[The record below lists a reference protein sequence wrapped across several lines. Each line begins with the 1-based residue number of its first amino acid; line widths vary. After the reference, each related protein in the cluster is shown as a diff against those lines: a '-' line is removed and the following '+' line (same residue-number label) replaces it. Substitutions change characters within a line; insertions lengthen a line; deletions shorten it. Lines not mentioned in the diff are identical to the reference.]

1 MMDMGN
7 SMDSSSTMTTVD
19 GLTACLLGDNNGTWP
34 NGTLGMG
41 KWLFGVYVPTAAEK
55 APCQAYQGTW
65 ADSVKYGEWT
75 SYLVGGFFAVC
86 AVFNLVSHWA
96 DMNRSI
102 GLGPVLSWPR
112 RFVAVLRMVDQLRPH
127 RLLPSL
133 GTTLVSLGLLL
144 FGCLVSFAIFP
155 YYRPPNYGS
164 SPLGLRTEW
173 VATAL
178 IVWIIATGVKGNAL
192 AVITGL
198 PYSRLLDWHKSFGW
212 ICLFFSIV
220 HTGAMIVRANRE
232 APWWYTWQIKPLS
245 YGWAAW
251 GALIS
256 LAWLCI
262 MSLGPVRRLSHE
274 FFYSLHMVG
283 NLLFIVMMYY
293 HCDNLLASWS
303 YMHATVVV
311 LGVALLYRFAV
322 VAYRSGGLFRPRK
335 ATVEVIEDGALRIS
349 VDVGDGHGRGAD
361 WQAGEHVFIRFL
373 RPSLFPWQTHPF
385 TIANLP
391 AHSVFF
397 TSSPSSSD
405 DLEKQDSAPAA
416 LPPSSSS
423 STMTFIL
430 RPYSGLTRRLFQ
442 LASSCSSTVPVL
454 LDGPYSSH
462 STSGSPAALLSLSA
476 ADRALL
482 ICGGTGLS
490 FALPMLLAALAGTC
504 TTAPSARMQVVEV
517 HWAAR
522 HESCFDWYREV
533 FEQVRRAAKER
544 GVALRIVLHWSR
556 ADDGKE
562 VMAETALAPGV
573 EVSAGRPDGPKVT
586 RKFIE
591 TSAGHV
597 AVLSCG
603 PASLARSVRNA
614 VACEQGRIVA
624 GALKAVEAIEL
635 VEELY
640 DC

>member
-1 MMDMGN
+1 MAMSSSMGAMDM
-7 SMDSSSTMTTVD
+7 SSALS
-19 GLTACLLGDNNGTWP
+19 ACVLGENNGTWP
-34 NGTLGMG
+34 NGELGMG
-41 KWLFGVYVPTAAEK
+41 EWAFGRYVPTMDEMMA
-55 APCQAYQGTW
+55 CQSNFVSWDA
-65 ADSVKYGEWT
+65 SVKYAEWT
-75 SYLVGGFFAVC
+75 TYLVGGFFAVC
-86 AVFNLVSHWA
+86 AVFNQISHWA
-96 DMNRSI
+96 DLNRSI
-102 GLGPVLSWPR
+102 GLRPVLAWPR
-112 RFVAVLRMVDQLRPH
+112 RLVALLRLFDSSRPH
-127 RLLPSL
+127 TLLPTL
-133 GTTLVSLGLLL
+133 GTTLVSLALLL
-144 FGCLVSFAIFP
+144 FACLVTFAIHP
-155 YYRPPNYGS
+155 YYLPPNFGS
-164 SPLGLRTEW
+164 PGLGLRSEW
-173 VATAL
+173 ISTAL
-178 IVWIIATGVKGNAL
+178 IVWIIALGVKRNAL

-198 PYSRLLDWHKSFGW
+198 PYSRLLDWHKAFGW
-212 ICLFFSIV
+212 VCLLFAIV
-220 HTGAMIVRANRE
+220 HTGAMVVQANKG
-232 APWWYTWQIKPLS
+232 APWEYNFKTQPLS

-251 GALIS
+251 GALVS

-311 LGVALLYRFAV
+311 LGVVLVYRFAV

-391 AHSVFF
+391 AHSVFL
-397 TSSPSSSD
+397 SSSSSSSSD
-405 DLEKQDSAPAA
+405 DLEKQDSAPATV
-416 LPPSSSS
+416 PSSSS
-423 STMTFIL
+423 PSTMTFIL

-442 LASSCSSTVPVL
+442 LASLSSSSTVPIL

-490 FALPMLLAALAGTC
+490 FALPMLLAALAGTR
-504 TTAPSARMQVVEV
+504 TTAPSARLQVVEV
-517 HWAAR
+517 HWAVR
-522 HESCFDWYREV
+522 HQSCFGWYREV

-544 GVALRIVLHWSR
+544 GVELRVVLHLSR
-556 ADDGKE
+556 EDDGKE
-562 VMAETALAPGV
+562 VVQKTALPPGV
-573 EVSAGRPDGPKVT
+573 EISAGRPDGAEIT
-586 RKFIE
+586 RGFIE
-591 TSAGHV
+591 TSTGHV

-614 VACEQGRIVA
+614 VAREQGRIFS

-640 DC
+640 SS